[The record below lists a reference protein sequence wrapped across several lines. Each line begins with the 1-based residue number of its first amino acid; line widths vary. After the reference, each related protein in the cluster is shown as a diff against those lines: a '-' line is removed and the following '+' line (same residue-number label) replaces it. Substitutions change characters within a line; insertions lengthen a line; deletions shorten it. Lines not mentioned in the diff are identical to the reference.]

1 MMKNNDSEVT
11 GRLDKLAQIPLF
23 SSFAK
28 DRESLIKLN
37 DICSMK
43 RFEEESIVIA
53 EGSSGD
59 DMFIVFEG
67 IVEIRKKTRSGDEY
81 TVVQL
86 KAEYNVFFGELAI
99 VSDGERSATVITKS
113 NCSFLVITKKDFE
126 DFCEQ
131 HPTIGLHITREILKT
146 VSARLRKTNDDML
159 TIFDALVNEIKNS

>member
-1 MMKNNDSEVT
+1 MKNNNSEQSD
-11 GRLDKLAQIPLF
+11 RIKKLSQIPLF
-23 SSFAK
+23 GSFSK
-28 DRESLIKLN
+28 DTESLEKLN
-37 DICSMK
+37 SICSLK
-43 RFEEESIVIA
+43 DYDEESIVIA
-53 EGSSGD
+53 EGDNGD

-67 IVEIRKKTRSGDEY
+67 TVEIRKRTRSGDEY

-99 VSDGERSATVITKS
+99 VSEGERSATVITKS
-113 NCSFLVITKKDFE
+113 KCSFLVITKKDFE
-126 DFCEQ
+126 AFCEE